1 MTSEQIIAEIENIKK
16 FNYTLADAEVFDKA
30 IKGIK
35 ALDALDKIRSEIEEE
50 LSKDNHSWY
59 KAGMEFCL
67 EIINKHTESEE
78 T

>member
-35 ALDALDKIRSEIEEE
+35 ALDALDKIKAEIE
-50 LSKDNHSWY
+50 HIG
-59 KAGMEFCL
+59 KATPLIGTNTVI
-67 EIINKHTESEE
+67 EIINKHIAESEG
-78 T
+78 